1 MRKFL
6 LVIATCL
13 FCVSCGVKS
22 DPEYKSQIDYNK
34 AIYTI

>member
-6 LVIATCL
+6 LVVIVCL
-13 FCVSCGVKS
+13 SCVSCGVKD

-34 AIYTI
+34 AIHLV